1 MSATIQEIL
10 PVVIMSLKVSIAST
24 VIASILGVTSGILM
38 GLADFKIK
46 KLLIRLLETFM
57 SIPPVLMGLLVYLIL
72 SRKGIFGSLELLFT
86 STAMIIAQTLLVFPI
101 IAALTIS
108 LTQKQG
114 KKVEKNCQVLGASKF
129 TTLSTIIIE
138 MKGQILTIIATG
150 FGRAISE
157 VGAVMIVGG
166 NIKDNT
172 RVMTTYIALETGKG
186 NFEGAIII
194 GGILLVISLTIN
206 ITLHIFQGSDI
217 NGD

>member
-1 MSATIQEIL
+1 MSVLIQEIL

-24 VIASILGVTSGILM
+24 VIASVVGITAGILV
-38 GLADFKIK
+38 GLADFKMK
-46 KLLIRLLETFM
+46 KLFLRLLETFM
-57 SIPPVLMGLLVYLIL
+57 STPPVLMGLLVYLIL

-86 STAMIIAQTLLVFPI
+86 STAMVIAQTLLVFPI
-101 IAALTIS
+101 ITALTIS

-114 KKVEKNCQVLGASKF
+114 KKIQKNCQVLGASKF
-129 TTLSTIIIE
+129 TTLLTIISE
-138 MKGQILTIIATG
+138 MKGQILTIITTG

-166 NIKDNT
+166 NIKDST

-206 ITLHIFQGSDI
+206 IALHIFQGCDAS
-217 NGD
+217 GD

>member
-1 MSATIQEIL
+1 MSVIIQEIL

-24 VIASILGVTSGILM
+24 VIASILGVTSGILI

-46 KLLIRLLETFM
+46 KFLLRLLETFM

-72 SRKGIFGSLELLFT
+72 SRKGVFGSLELLFT
-86 STAMIIAQTLLVFPI
+86 SAAMIIAQTLLVLPI
-101 IAALTIS
+101 ITALTIS

-114 KKVEKNCQVLGASKF
+114 KKVRKNCEVLGASKVA
-129 TTLSTIIIE
+129 TLLTIISE

-166 NIKDNT
+166 NIKDST

-194 GGILLVISLTIN
+194 GGILLVISLIIN
-206 ITLHIFQGSDI
+206 ITIHIFQGSDT
-217 NGD
+217 NGY